1 MLQPRREW
9 ERIMTQQAEVQK
21 KRDIP
26 LWLGIA
32 LVVLGVGIAGWFVW
46 SQVSN
51 FWTGPSGVF
60 TIQGVD
66 PNAGAGGNPGMV
78 RRAPVA
84 VRQPAV
90 RQINDTNWRVRSGI
104 FSLTAKKEGDAL
116 KIGILAGSAQILPK
130 DSQWVLMA
138 RGRLTADAAKEIGL
152 NDQQVKAFKALPTS
166 LTVNLNPA
174 PDQLKAMTDLF
185 EKYIAASDSEKDPID
200 RLIAAE
206 LDKTGKALLPT
217 AKTQLQEKYDAFRK
231 TVTDEQWEKLKGLG
245 TSTPAAAPAQ

>member
-1 MLQPRREW
+1 
-9 ERIMTQQAEVQK
+9 MTQQAEVQT

-46 SQVSN
+46 SQVSG

-60 TIQGVD
+60 TIEGVD
-66 PNAGAGGNPGMV
+66 PSAGRNSGMAQ
-78 RRAPVA
+78 RRAPA
-84 VRQPAV
+84 PVRQPAV

-104 FSLTAKKEGDAL
+104 FSLTAKKDADAL

-138 RGRLTADAAKEIGL
+138 RGRLNADTAKEIGL
-152 NDQQVKAFKALPTS
+152 TDAQVKAFKGLPTS

-174 PDQLKAMTDLF
+174 PDQLQAMTDLF
-185 EKYIAASDSEKDPID
+185 QKYIAAAESERDPID
-200 RLIAAE
+200 RLIATE
-206 LDKTGKALLPT
+206 LDKTGKALLPS
-217 AKTQLQEKYDAFRK
+217 AKTELQGKYDAFRK

-245 TSTPAAAPAQ
+245 TSTPAPAPAAEPAQ